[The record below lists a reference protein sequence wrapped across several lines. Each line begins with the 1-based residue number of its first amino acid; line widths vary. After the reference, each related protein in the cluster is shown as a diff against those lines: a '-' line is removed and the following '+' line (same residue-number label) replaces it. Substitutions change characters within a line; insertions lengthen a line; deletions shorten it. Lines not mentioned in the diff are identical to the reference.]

1 MADVLTPEQRRK
13 CMSRIR
19 SRNTRPEII
28 IRKFL
33 FAHGFRFRINVKRL
47 PGTPDIVLRKYKTV
61 IFVNGCFWHGHEGCR
76 YFRLP
81 KSNVDF
87 WKNKIERNKERDL
100 QERIKLRDMGWH
112 VIQFWECQLKP
123 SVRNE
128 NLNGLLC
135 TLNHLFLEN
144 FAVYRTVPYGKAG
157 KDLNLIAAETEV
169 GYKKNKPL
177 KNQNN

>member
-1 MADVLTPEQRRK
+1 MVVFGR
-13 CMSRIR
+13 
-19 SRNTRPEII
+19 
-28 IRKFL
+28 
-33 FAHGFRFRINVKRL
+33 
-47 PGTPDIVLRKYKTV
+47 
-61 IFVNGCFWHGHEGCR
+61 HEGCR

-100 QERIKLRDMGWH
+100 RERIKLRDMGWH

-128 NLNGLLC
+128 NLNGLLF

-144 FAVYRTVPYGKAG
+144 FAVRHAVLYGEG
-157 KDLNLIAAETEV
+157 SRELNLIAAEDKTE
-169 GYKKNKPL
+169 YEKDKPL
-177 KNQNN
+177 

>member
-1 MADVLTPEQRRK
+1 MV
-13 CMSRIR
+13 
-19 SRNTRPEII
+19 
-28 IRKFL
+28 
-33 FAHGFRFRINVKRL
+33 V
-47 PGTPDIVLRKYKTV
+47 
-61 IFVNGCFWHGHEGCR
+61 FWHGHEGCR

-100 QERIKLRDMGWH
+100 RERIKLRDMGWH

-128 NLNGLLC
+128 NLNGLLF

-144 FAVYRTVPYGKAG
+144 FAVRHAVLYGEG
-157 KDLNLIAAETEV
+157 SRELNLIAAEDKTE
-169 GYKKNKPL
+169 YEKDKPL
-177 KNQNN
+177 

>member
-1 MADVLTPEQRRK
+1 M
-13 CMSRIR
+13 CIR
-19 SRNTRPEII
+19 DR
-28 IRKFL
+28 
-33 FAHGFRFRINVKRL
+33 
-47 PGTPDIVLRKYKTV
+47 
-61 IFVNGCFWHGHEGCR
+61 HEGCR

-100 QERIKLRDMGWH
+100 RERIKLRDMGWH

-128 NLNGLLC
+128 NLNGLLF

-144 FAVYRTVPYGKAG
+144 FAVRHAVLYGEG
-157 KDLNLIAAETEV
+157 SRELNLIAAEDETE
-169 GYKKNKPL
+169 YEKNKPL
-177 KNQNN
+177 

>member
-1 MADVLTPEQRRK
+1 MVVFGMGMKE
-13 CMSRIR
+13 
-19 SRNTRPEII
+19 
-28 IRKFL
+28 
-33 FAHGFRFRINVKRL
+33 
-47 PGTPDIVLRKYKTV
+47 
-61 IFVNGCFWHGHEGCR
+61 CR

-100 QERIKLRDMGWH
+100 RERIKLRDMGWH

-128 NLNGLLC
+128 NLNGLLF

-144 FAVYRTVPYGKAG
+144 FAVRHAVLYGEG
-157 KDLNLIAAETEV
+157 SRELNLIAAEDETE
-169 GYKKNKPL
+169 YEKNKPL
-177 KNQNN
+177 

>member
-1 MADVLTPEQRRK
+1 MADVLTSEQRRK

-19 SRNTRPEII
+19 SKNTKPEII

-47 PGTPDIVLRKYKTV
+47 PGTPDIVLRKYQTV

-87 WKNKIERNKERDL
+87 WKNKIERNKECSSLNTGYGLSKKDSWFQGTRCSSS
-100 QERIKLRDMGWH
+100 KL
-112 VIQFWECQLKP
+112 
-123 SVRNE
+123 
-128 NLNGLLC
+128 LLW
-135 TLNHLFLEN
+135 LS
-144 FAVYRTVPYGKAG
+144 
-157 KDLNLIAAETEV
+157 
-169 GYKKNKPL
+169 PL
-177 KNQNN
+177 DALCI